1 MSTRRTYTRK
11 NNNTRRNN
19 TTRRLRSR
27 PQRPTIRQVCDDL
40 LNNIQFRSALSSD
53 DFFNIFDN
61 NRLLLRQGALRSGII
76 NIPIPQKLRDVNI
89 KDIHIHVYN
98 GGSGIRLIFGEHRD
112 MIEFK
117 YDINNRVNEFII
129 IRRGGQRAIR
139 RMPIDLSLQ
148 QLLDRIY
155 AVADTSNLSISNIL
169 DLTSQ
174 EISDLIHSMIGV
186 ITTIESIRIDRHRRS
201 GRKSKKN
208 KTKKKK
214 NTKKKKRRR
223 TRNKK

>member
-1 MSTRRTYTRK
+1 MNTKRRYTRK
-11 NNNTRRNN
+11 NNNMRKNNYTRN
-19 TTRRLRSR
+19 LRFR
-27 PQRPTIRQVCDDL
+27 QQIPTIRQVCDDL
-40 LNNIQFRSALSSD
+40 LNNIQFRNALSGD
-53 DFFNIFDN
+53 EFFNLFEN
-61 NRLLLRQGALRSGII
+61 NRLLLRQRALRSGII

-98 GGSGIRLIFGEHRD
+98 GGSGIRLIFGEYRD

-129 IRRGGQRAIR
+129 IKRGGQRAIQK
-139 RMPIDLSLQ
+139 MSIHLSLQ

-155 AVADTSNLSISNIL
+155 ALADTSNLSISNIL

-174 EISDLIHSMIGV
+174 EISDLIHSMISV
-186 ITTIESIRIDRHRRS
+186 ITTIESIRIDRHGRY

-214 NTKKKKRRR
+214 KTKKQKRRR

>member
-1 MSTRRTYTRK
+1 MIFLIFLIIIDYYFY
-11 NNNTRRNN
+11 
-19 TTRRLRSR
+19 
-27 PQRPTIRQVCDDL
+27 IR
-40 LNNIQFRSALSSD
+40 
-53 DFFNIFDN
+53 
-61 NRLLLRQGALRSGII
+61 ALRSGII
-76 NIPIPQKLRDVNI
+76 NIPIQKLRDVNI

-98 GGSGIRLIFGEHRD
+98 GGSGIRLILIEHRD

-129 IRRGGQRAIR
+129 IRRGGQRAIL

-186 ITTIESIRIDRHRRS
+186 ITTIESIRIDRHGRS
-201 GRKSKKN
+201 GRKSKKEYEE
-208 KTKKKK
+208 KDE
-214 NTKKKKRRR
+214 KKKRDDELEIK
-223 TRNKK
+223 NNLEKIFFLKIESEKYFLI